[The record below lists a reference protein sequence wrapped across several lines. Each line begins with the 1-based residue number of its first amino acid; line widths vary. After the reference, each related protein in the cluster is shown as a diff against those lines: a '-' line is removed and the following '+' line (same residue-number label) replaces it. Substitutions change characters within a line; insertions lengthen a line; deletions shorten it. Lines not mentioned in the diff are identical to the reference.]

1 MWVSL
6 GGELDLKGRR
16 VAQRSMADEPPKDLV
31 QTPDLTERAE
41 SAKRERDAR
50 LTAALRN
57 NLRRRN
63 PTERKI
69 SERPGVAGATENDRN
84 ENG

>member
-1 MWVSL
+1 
-6 GGELDLKGRR
+6 
-16 VAQRSMADEPPKDLV
+16 MADEPKQMPQV
-31 QTPDLTERAE
+31 TEGPTERAE
-41 SAKRERDAR
+41 AARRKRDER

-69 SERPGVAGATENDRN
+69 SERPGVAGATENDRDK
-84 ENG
+84 NG

>member
-1 MWVSL
+1 
-6 GGELDLKGRR
+6 
-16 VAQRSMADEPPKDLV
+16 MADEPK
-31 QTPDLTERAE
+31 QTPELTQERAAA
-41 SAKRERDAR
+41 AKRERDAR

-69 SERPGVAGATENDRN
+69 SERPGVAGATENDRDT
-84 ENG
+84 